1 MWTTHR
7 LAMTTLALLLVLVL
21 AGCGGSD
28 DTDVGAASD
37 TGATS
42 PDLVVTT
49 VDGGQLDF
57 GELSGQPALLWFWAP
72 W

>member
-1 MWTTHR
+1 MRMNHR
-7 LAMTTLALLLVLVL
+7 LAVTLALLLVLAL

-28 DTDVGAASD
+28 DADAGPARDAAS
-37 TGATS
+37 S